1 MSVLYDNIHVFLT
14 AEEAG
19 EAAGRAVEEHLV
31 LLQKQQKEVRMIFAA
46 APSQDDMLH
55 YLARSKKIV
64 WENVVAFNMDE
75 YIGLPQ
81 GSPQLFSS
89 YLEDRLFSK
98 VSLGGKFTID
108 AGGDIAQEI
117 QRITAEITAAPIDLV
132 CLGIGENGHLAF
144 NDPPVADFQDDKVI
158 KEVELDLVCRMQQVN
173 DGCFATLEDVPATA
187 LTLTIPTLLRADALF
202 CVVVGANKRTAVT
215 QAVHGV
221 ISTEWPA
228 TILRTHANCNYF
240 FDKDSYGEI

>member
-14 AEEAG
+14 AKEAG
-19 EAAGRAVEEHLV
+19 WAAGRAVEEHLV

-46 APSQDDMLH
+46 APSQD
-55 YLARSKKIV
+55 YLLDYLSQSTKIV

-75 YIGLPQ
+75 YIGLQ
-81 GSPQLFSS
+81 AGSPQLFAS

-98 VSLGGKFTID
+98 VKLRAKYTINAD
-108 AGGDIAQEI
+108 GDINEEM
-117 QRITAEITAAPIDLV
+117 QRMTKAIAAAPIDLV

-144 NDPPVADFQDDKVI
+144 NDPPVADFDDDQVI
-158 KEVELDLVCRMQQVN
+158 KEVELDLVCRQQQVN
-173 DGCFATLEDVPATA
+173 DGCFATLDDVPTTA
-187 LTLTIPTLLRADALF
+187 LTLTIPTLLQADALF
-202 CVVVGANKRTAVT
+202 CVVVGKHKREAVA
-215 QAVHGV
+215 QAVHGA

-240 FDKDSYGEI
+240 FDNDSYGEI